1 MRHGSGFVTLVA
13 FVVLWVTTPQGYAQ
27 DAAPDVR
34 YWPLSEITFPVAV
47 ERLQAAAQRPTK
59 LRFHVATQG
68 GSWKEVVNKGIGELD
83 VIDAKSNRRGFSY
96 TSLSDGTYDFALQL
110 EYATGQRD
118 PLDTDLRPQWR
129 VIFDTKPPVVR
140 VSRLGTTGI
149 DWDVVDDNLKADSI
163 QIEARFVDV
172 AKFSV
177 VTPKNFHAKA
187 RDSYTWTYIPQN
199 VPMEVRIVARDKAGH
214 ETVSAPI
221 TLPSNGAGVGLGG
234 SSGTGGSGFGNPRDF
249 DANANGNGVNQ
260 PHIEFSNTKNLKITS
275 KIQKVTRS
283 GIVSADL
290 WMREER
296 GGWKKVDTKPVNVVQ
311 GAPDPK
317 IVMEYAVPED
327 GRYGFIV
334 IPMNGAGGKDE
345 DPKPNDLAQF
355 LIEVDTLPPVVTV
368 TSARPMPNGA
378 TGPRVEITWNAKDKN
393 LAASPIVI
401 EYSDSRTGP
410 IWKPIHID
418 PSFLP
423 NTGRYV
429 WEVEDKEL
437 WRFFIRVTAVDL
449 AGHRGQDVSKD
460 EVKID
465 LETPKAFVEKV
476 QANGKPQIREANSS
490 PAVVPTSAPAPEPL
504 KLPNIAENSTPRS
517 TPAPAS
523 EPIAPQPSPVV
534 PLPAGPNGPSVPS
547 LPPEKAPM
555 SPLNP

>member
-1 MRHGSGFVTLVA
+1 MRHGSGFVLLIA
-13 FVVLWVTTPQGYAQ
+13 FAMLWVTTPQGYAQ

-47 ERLQAAAQRPTK
+47 ERLQTATQRPTK
-59 LRFHVATQG
+59 LRFHVAAQG
-68 GSWKEVVNKGIGELD
+68 GSWKEVANKGISELD

-96 TSLSDGTYDFALQL
+96 SSLADGTYDFALQL
-110 EYATGQRD
+110 EYANGQRD
-118 PLDTDLRPQWR
+118 PLDADLRPQWR

-149 DWDVVDDNLKADSI
+149 EWDVVDDNLKADSI
-163 QIEARFVDV
+163 QIEARYLGDP
-172 AKFSV
+172 KFSV
-177 VTPKNFHAKA
+177 VTPKNFRPKT
-187 RDSYTWTYIPQN
+187 RDSYTWVYIPPN
-199 VPMEVRIVARDKAGH
+199 DTLEVRIVARDKAGH

-221 TLPSNGAGVGLGG
+221 TLPSNGAGAGLGG

-249 DANANGNGVNQ
+249 DAPGNGVHQ
-260 PHIEFSNTKNLKITS
+260 PQIEFSNTKNLKITS

-296 GGWKKVDTKPVNVVQ
+296 GGWKKVDTKPVNIVQ

-334 IPMNGAGGKDE
+334 IPVNGAGGKED

-355 LIEVDTLPPVVTV
+355 LIEVDTLPPVVTM

-410 IWKPIHID
+410 NWKPIHID

-429 WEVEDKEL
+429 WEVEDKDL
-437 WRFFIRVTAVDL
+437 WRFFIRVSAVDL

-490 PAVVPTSAPAPEPL
+490 PTVTPTSAPAPAPEPM
-504 KLPNIAENSTPRS
+504 KLPNIVENSTPR
-517 TPAPAS
+517 PAPA
-523 EPIAPQPSPVV
+523 PIASPAKPEVT
-534 PLPAGPNGPSVPS
+534 LPADPSHPILPT

>member
-1 MRHGSGFVTLVA
+1 MRHGSGFVILVA
-13 FVVLWVTTPQGYAQ
+13 FAMLWVTTPQGYAQ
-27 DAAPDVR
+27 DAAPDIR
-34 YWPLSEITFPVAV
+34 YWPLSDITFPVAV

-59 LRFHVATQG
+59 LRFHVAAQG
-68 GSWKEVVNKGIGELD
+68 GSWKEVAAKGINELD

-110 EYATGQRD
+110 EYANGLRD
-118 PLDTDLRPQWR
+118 PLDADLRPQWR

-149 DWDVVDDNLKADSI
+149 EWDVVDDNLKADSI

-187 RDSYTWTYIPQN
+187 RDSYTWTYIPPN
-199 VPMEVRIVARDKAGH
+199 VPMEVRIVARDKAGY

-221 TLPSNGAGVGLGG
+221 TLPSNGAGTGLG
-234 SSGTGGSGFGNPRDF
+234 GTGGSGFGNPRDF
-249 DANANGNGVNQ
+249 DAPGNGVHQ
-260 PHIEFSNTKNLKITS
+260 PQIEFSNTKNLKITS

-296 GGWKKVDTKPVNVVQ
+296 GGWKKVDTKPVNIVQ

-355 LIEVDTLPPVVTV
+355 LIEVDTLPPVVAV

-393 LAASPIVI
+393 LAPSPIVI

-410 IWKPIHID
+410 NWKPIHID

-429 WEVEDKEL
+429 WEVEDKDL

-490 PAVVPTSAPAPEPL
+490 PTVTTTSAPAPAPEPM
-504 KLPNIAENSTPRS
+504 KLPNTVESSTPRP
-517 TPAPAS
+517 TA
-523 EPIAPQPSPVV
+523 PIASPAKPEVTLPV
-534 PLPAGPNGPSVPS
+534 DPNRPILPTLPA
-547 LPPEKAPM
+547 EKAPM